1 MKRNFLKIS
10 ALLLAVSLASC
21 KYQKNNTID
30 QNDVRTGDEYVYG
43 VHPDSAARQTKIKYT
58 AKPELE
64 QRTTA
69 SREKLFG
76 AATAETTAPAAA
88 VAAPAA
94 ADSAAT
100 K

>member
-10 ALLLAVSLASC
+10 ALMLAVSLASC

-30 QNDVRTGDEYVYG
+30 QPDVRAGDEYVYG

-64 QRTTA
+64 QRTNA
-69 SREKLFG
+69 IREKLFG
-76 AATAETTAPAAA
+76 GATPETSAPVAA
-88 VAAPAA
+88 VA
-94 ADSAAT
+94 DSVAKT
-100 K
+100 N

>member
-10 ALLLAVSLASC
+10 ALMLAVSLASC

-30 QNDVRTGDEYVYG
+30 QPDVRAGDEYVYG

-64 QRTTA
+64 QRTNA
-69 SREKLFG
+69 IREKLFRG
-76 AATAETTAPAAA
+76 ATPETSAPVAAGADPAAK
-88 VAAPAA
+88 
-94 ADSAAT
+94 T
-100 K
+100 N

>member
-21 KYQKNNTID
+21 KYQKNNTIA
-30 QNDVRTGDEYVYG
+30 QNDVRAGDEYVYG
-43 VHPDSAARQTKIKYT
+43 VSPDSAARQTKIKYT

-64 QRTTA
+64 QRTA
-69 SREKLFG
+69 AIREKLFG
-76 AATAETTAPAAA
+76 GATAETTAPAA
-88 VAAPAA
+88 AAPAA

>member
-10 ALLLAVSLASC
+10 ALMLAVSLASC

-30 QNDVRTGDEYVYG
+30 QPDVRAGDEYVYG

-64 QRTTA
+64 QRTNA
-69 SREKLFG
+69 IREKLFG
-76 AATAETTAPAAA
+76 GATPEASAPVAA
-88 VAAPAA
+88 V
-94 ADSAAT
+94 ADSAAKT
-100 K
+100 N